1 MRASFIRSAPNKGT
15 VLWLGG
21 WSMPDA
27 VFESLRAALPEY
39 RHLSVDL
46 GRANSAA
53 EMLLLAEQAAR
64 SAWDGFRKNSPLLV
78 AGWSLGGLLA
88 LRLAE
93 LGLADGLVLLAAT
106 ARFTRPKQES
116 ELGWRDIYIRRMRDG
131 LVRDRETVEA
141 NFRELLFSEQEKQA
155 LPGKREHLPPA
166 GSWSNKALAAGLELL
181 QLENC
186 LPRLGD
192 IRLPALLVHGTADRI
207 CPYGAALELNAG
219 LPFAKL
225 ITIDGGGHAPFL
237 GSETQLADE
246 IRRWRHEWQHQ

>member
-1 MRASFIRSAPNKGT
+1 MSGRASFIHSAPNAGT

-53 EMLLLAEQAAR
+53 KMLLAAEQAAR
-64 SAWDGFRKNSPLLV
+64 SACDGIHTTSPLLV

-116 ELGWRDIYIRRMRDG
+116 DRGWRDIYIRRMRDG

-141 NFRELLFSEQEKQA
+141 NFREVLFAEQEKQA
-155 LPGKREHLPPA
+155 SPDGHLPPA
-166 GSWSNKALAAGLELL
+166 GSWSNSALAAGLELL
-181 QLENC
+181 QVENC

-207 CPYGAALELNAG
+207 CPYGAALELNEG

-225 ITIDGGGHAPFL
+225 ITIVGGGHAPFL

-246 IRRWRHEWQHQ
+246 IRRWRHEWRHE